1 MLVAAP
7 LLAAQETD
15 ESALDQFEQA
25 RPAPAND
32 SPASVELRDAVR
44 RMAQRPTDPV
54 ALSDA
59 GYASLKLGDA
69 AAALNFFTRANAVQP
84 NNPRILAGL
93 GSATVRTENPF
104 EALKYFDDAVRL
116 GASDR
121 SIAFDR
127 ALAFDLLG
135 NFARAQQDYQ
145 LARGYADAD
154 ELTRRHAMSLSM
166 AGKTK
171 EADAMLVPLLQRNDP
186 EAWRA
191 RAFMLASRGEQKEA
205 TQIAQG
211 FLPADAARRMES
223 YLRQMPRMTDAQRA
237 AAMHFGHFPAGRIGE
252 DSAEVRKLAVA
263 TATDP
268 ARTAGSATGQ
278 DRLVPAGEPLGGAS
292 RKPPAK
298 KAEDRRQA
306 NATARK
312 GGGSEPKP
320 GFSTPEAQRR
330 LEEAAKAKPV
340 ILASASLPPPDSARA
355 PVRVTLPP
363 PVRNDSTRV
372 AASPTPTPTLA
383 PRPQLASAS
392 PVATPGQQ
400 RGSTGAVSP
409 SSSPASPSVDRTPP
423 VAVATEIQRQA
434 ANTGVGLPQPKP
446 PTEASPQVPAT
457 PAESDIRVV
466 SEAKATVPSLV
477 TPPAPQPVTVATVTE
492 TISATP
498 TPTPTPTP
506 ASASVP
512 QPRSFDLGAIVQS
525 IEIPESEQ
533 RRTVAPVDLRAIE
546 RRQAAATP
554 ATATVRDPKTGKP
567 KAEPKAA
574 PQPARIWVQIATGAE
589 AALPTDYRRM
599 SRKAPALFKGQ
610 AAWTS
615 EWGRTSRL
623 LVGPFADSKAAKK
636 WETDFKKEFGDAF
649 VWQSANGTVVE
660 KLAVK

>member
-25 RPAPAND
+25 RPVPATD

-59 GYASLKLGDA
+59 GHASLKLGDA

-84 NNPRILAGL
+84 NNPRTLAGL
-93 GSATVRTENPF
+93 GSAMVRTENPF
-104 EALKYFDDAVRL
+104 EALKYFDDAVKL
-116 GASDR
+116 GASER

-166 AGKTK
+166 AGKAK

-211 FLPADAARRMES
+211 FLPADAARRMEG

-252 DSAEVRKLAVA
+252 DSPEVRKLAAA
-263 TATDP
+263 TATGPSRP
-268 ARTAGSATGQ
+268 ASPATGQ
-278 DRLVPAGEPLGGAS
+278 DRLVPAGEPLGGTGKKS
-292 RKPPAK
+292 PAK
-298 KAEDRRQA
+298 KTEDRAPRVATSRQA
-306 NATARK
+306 GATD
-312 GGGSEPKP
+312 PKP

-330 LEEAAKAKPV
+330 VEEAAKAKPV
-340 ILASASLPPPDSARA
+340 VLASASLPPPDSARA

-363 PVRNDSTRV
+363 PVRSDAPPATV
-372 AASPTPTPTLA
+372 PAVQPAPT
-383 PRPQLASAS
+383 
-392 PVATPGQQ
+392 
-400 RGSTGAVSP
+400 
-409 SSSPASPSVDRTPP
+409 
-423 VAVATEIQRQA
+423 VAVATARPPADARVEQRPAAGPVLNASTLPASSPALPPQSASVTQA
-434 ANTGVGLPQPKP
+434 PRPVQVASAQPALPQSTPSQ
-446 PTEASPQVPAT
+446 TSMSQNAT
-457 PAESDIRVV
+457 AVAESDTRVV
-466 SEAKATVPSLV
+466 SDPQPSP
-477 TPPAPQPVTVATVTE
+477 PPAIVPAAAQTVSAAAATIGGTV
-492 TISATP
+492 SAP
-498 TPTPTPTP
+498 T
-506 ASASVP
+506 P
-512 QPRSFDLGAIVQS
+512 QPRPFDLGAIVQS

-533 RRTVAPVDLRAIE
+533 RPTVAPVDLRAIE
-546 RRQAAATP
+546 RRQAAAAAATP
-554 ATATVRDPKTGKP
+554 AASNPRDPKTGKP
-567 KAEPKAA
+567 KAEPKAP

-610 AAWTS
+610 TPWTS
-615 EWGRTSRL
+615 DWGRTSRL
-623 LVGPFADSKAAKK
+623 LVGPFADNKAAKK
-636 WETDFKKEFGDAF
+636 WEAEFKKEFGDAF